1 MRWNSRII
9 TSCEAI
15 ENQRPTIGTKKAT
28 ILQLMV
34 VAKSMRMPSI
44 ERVVERVVEDSCLV
58 VSWGEVIMKI
68 RA

>member
-1 MRWNSRII
+1 MELANNHQLRSDRN
-9 TSCEAI
+9 
-15 ENQRPTIGTKKAT
+15 NQRLTIGTKKAT

>member
-1 MRWNSRII
+1 
-9 TSCEAI
+9 
-15 ENQRPTIGTKKAT
+15 
-28 ILQLMV
+28 
-34 VAKSMRMPSI
+34 MRMPSI